1 MRGKGIVK
9 VTDDDDIERT
19 EEYNEFVKNLEE
31 YHIKRGT
38 GTFVREPVIGPHRI
52 DLLKLYN
59 RVIEL
64 GGYDKVSSEK
74 SWWKNLSNH
83 YKLPPMSN
91 AGYLLKSIYYKNLA
105 AWEVEKYWKK
115 TPPSPEHLEF
125 QTAKGGDIMTRTA
138 ENYQSSAKED
148 THSDSLSPMPSIRN
162 LRAAPTPR
170 TFYQPDERLTQ
181 ARSALQKQAQQ
192 QLQMQAQQQPFSTH
206 FATSTFPEDT
216 NNKMLPQPVI
226 TPANAHAL
234 EHLRN
239 NSYGSQNGAKIGAG
253 IQGAPFMVRI
263 ALALK
268 SGIISELD
276 WALYHL
282 VRLSYEQGNNL
293 RFDRIPDLAETL
305 IKKLYEFLK
314 DMSNKDSSV
323 FCEDIFNEDSDDWSV
338 DYQSRKKLDKIL
350 EAALILRNLTLLSDN
365 AIYLARLEMT
375 HPTLVLG
382 IKQMEDF
389 SSIELKQ
396 YCMDIIEAV
405 SFYTVISDEN
415 DDLYLSLCKFLECDD
430 RAMLIGALRS
440 LARLALHD
448 SNNRLLQNIS
458 PSVLY
463 RIRLLLNLNDEELLG
478 SALDFMY
485 QYTTYKVNT
494 QNILELDDVHDL
506 VDQLVKLMMF
516 QAEEKE
522 IQIFLSTDIK
532 QFVPHGPPPLPAEIV
547 QELLGFGEPDRAV
560 KWMRVC
566 YQESSNDDITQ
577 MHLWQ
582 SYQARF
588 SPFIAAGR
596 PLLSAADLIKIA
608 SRAFPKAKAMVLNTP
623 EGQSFIIRGV
633 RPREIAISIKGESYV
648 SCKWIVETNSSGICG
663 SQFPN
668 SQELFKHMIDHHLPE
683 VRLLSSSAPPLVCK
697 WFGCTRFTLP
707 GEKDRFIVLS
717 HLRTHIPD
725 KLTQSVSS
733 SMWENIS
740 VDMKTTAVDER
751 GEAIGVALTATLILR
766 NLAKSKH
773 RQDLFINIENAIINV
788 VAQNPVLSTYLSEL
802 LVEIRR

>member
-1 MRGKGIVK
+1 MRGKGLIK
-9 VTDDDDIERT
+9 ITDDDDIERN
-19 EEYNEFVKNLEE
+19 EEYNEFIKDLEA

-38 GTFVREPVIGPHRI
+38 GTFVREPIIGPHRI
-52 DLLKLYN
+52 DLLKLYK

-105 AWEVEKYWKK
+105 AWEMEKHWKK
-115 TPPSPEHLEF
+115 TPPAPEHLEF

-138 ENYQSSAKED
+138 ENYQVTTKED
-148 THSDSLSPMPSIRN
+148 IRLDSSSPMPLVRN
-162 LRAAPTPR
+162 LRAAPAPR

-206 FATSTFPEDT
+206 FATSTFPEDV
-216 NNKMLPQPVI
+216 NNKLQPQPVI
-226 TPANAHAL
+226 TPANTHAL
-234 EHLRN
+234 EYLRN
-239 NSYGSQNGAKIGAG
+239 STYGSQNGTKIGAG

-268 SGIISELD
+268 SGLVSELD
-276 WALYHL
+276 WALHHL

-314 DMSNKDSSV
+314 QVSRKEMEFDEEN
-323 FCEDIFNEDSDDWSV
+323 DDWSM
-338 DYQSRKKLDKIL
+338 DYQSRKALDKIL
-350 EAALILRNLTLLSDN
+350 EAALILRNLALLSDN
-365 AIYLARLEMT
+365 ASYLARLEMT

-382 IKQMEDF
+382 IKQMDDF
-389 SSIELKQ
+389 SFIELKH

-405 SFYTVISDEN
+405 SFYTIINDEN
-415 DDLYLSLCKFLECDD
+415 DDLYLSLCELLQCDD
-430 RAMLIGALRS
+430 RAMLIGALRA

-448 SNNRLLQNIS
+448 TNNRLLQNIS
-458 PSVLY
+458 PYILY
-463 RIRLLLNLNDEELLG
+463 RVRLLLSLDDEELLG

-485 QYTTYKVNT
+485 QYTTYKANT
-494 QNILELDDVHDL
+494 QSILELEDIHDL
-506 VDQLVKLMMF
+506 IDQLVRLMMF

-522 IQIFLSTDIK
+522 IHVSLSADIK
-532 QFVPHGPPPLPAEIV
+532 QYIPTGPPPLPAEIV

-566 YQESSNDDITQ
+566 YQESSSDDITQ

-608 SRAFPKAKAMVLNTP
+608 SRAFPKAKAMVLNAP

-648 SCKWIVETNSSGICG
+648 SCKWVVETNDSGICG

-668 SQELFKHMIDHHLPE
+668 SQELFKHIIDHHLPE

-697 WFGCTRFTLP
+697 WFDCTRFTLP

-725 KLTQSVSS
+725 KLTQFVSS
-733 SMWENIS
+733 SLWENIS
-740 VDMKTTAVDER
+740 IHTKTTAVDER

-773 RQDLFINIENAIINV
+773 RQDLFINIENSIIHV

-802 LVEIRR
+802 LVEIQC

>member
-1 MRGKGIVK
+1 MRGKGLIK
-9 VTDDDDIERT
+9 VTDDEDIERT
-19 EEYNEFVKNLEE
+19 DEYNTFVKNLEE
-31 YHIKRGT
+31 YHLKRGT

-59 RVIEL
+59 RVIAL
-64 GGYDKVSSEK
+64 GGYDKVSAEK

-91 AGYLLKSIYYKNLA
+91 AGYLLN
-105 AWEVEKYWKK
+105 AWEMEMHWKR
-115 TPPSPEHLEF
+115 TPPAPEHLEF

-138 ENYQSSAKED
+138 ENYGATKENARA
-148 THSDSLSPMPSIRN
+148 DSVSPKPILRS

-170 TFYQPDERLTQ
+170 TFYQPEDRLTQ
-181 ARSALQKQAQQ
+181 TRTALQRQAQA
-192 QLQMQAQQQPFSTH
+192 QLQAHAQTQPFSTH
-206 FATSTFPEDT
+206 FATSTFPEDV
-216 NNKMLPQPVI
+216 NNRLQPQPVI

-234 EHLRN
+234 ECLRN
-239 NSYGSQNGAKIGAG
+239 STYGSQDGGKIGAG

-268 SGIISELD
+268 SGLISELD
-276 WALYHL
+276 WALHHL

-314 DMSNKDSSV
+314 ETSKKDNV
-323 FCEDIFNEDSDDWSV
+323 IVNGDIFNQDNDEWSM
-338 DYQSRKKLDKIL
+338 DHQDRKALDKIL
-350 EAALILRNLTLLSDN
+350 EAALILRNLALLSDN
-365 AIYLARLEMT
+365 ASYLARLEMT

-382 IKQMEDF
+382 IQQVDDF
-389 SSIELKQ
+389 SSVELKH

-405 SFYTVISDEN
+405 SFYIVISDEK
-415 DDLYLSLCKFLECDD
+415 DDLYLSLCELLECDD
-430 RAMLIGALRS
+430 RAMLIGALRA

-448 SNNRLLQNIS
+448 LNNRLLQNI
-458 PSVLY
+458 PLSVFD
-463 RIRLLLNLNDEELLG
+463 RIRLFLSLDDEELLG
-478 SALDFMY
+478 SALDFIY
-485 QYTTYKVNT
+485 QFTTYKTNT
-494 QNILELDDVHDL
+494 QSILELDDIHDL
-506 VDQLVKLMMF
+506 VDQLVRLMMF

-522 IQIFLSTDIK
+522 VQVSLSTNIK
-532 QFVPHGPPPLPAEIV
+532 QLAPLGPPPLPAEIV
-547 QELLGFGEPDRAV
+547 QELLGFGEPDRAI
-560 KWMRVC
+560 KWMCVC
-566 YQESSNDDITQ
+566 YEESPNNDITQ

-648 SCKWIVETNSSGICG
+648 SCKWTVESNDSGVCG

-668 SQELFKHMIDHHLPE
+668 SQELFRHMIDHHLPE

-697 WFGCTRFTLP
+697 WCGCTRFTSP
-707 GEKDRFIVLS
+707 GEKDRFVVLS

-725 KLTQSVSS
+725 KMAQSFSS
-733 SMWENIS
+733 NIWEHIS
-740 VDMKTTAVDER
+740 VHTKTTAVDER
-751 GEAIGVALTATLILR
+751 GEAIGVALTATLILQ
-766 NLAKSKH
+766 NLAKSKYK
-773 RQDLFINIENAIINV
+773 QNLFTNIESSIIHV

-802 LVEIRR
+802 LVEIRH